1 MKAILLHTTKQHYLL
16 IGISQASFSGQPAF
30 IRIQQYVHVRED
42 DMIGILQ

>member
-1 MKAILLHTTKQHYLL
+1 MQSYCIQQNNTTKV
-16 IGISQASFSGQPAF
+16 FSGQPAF